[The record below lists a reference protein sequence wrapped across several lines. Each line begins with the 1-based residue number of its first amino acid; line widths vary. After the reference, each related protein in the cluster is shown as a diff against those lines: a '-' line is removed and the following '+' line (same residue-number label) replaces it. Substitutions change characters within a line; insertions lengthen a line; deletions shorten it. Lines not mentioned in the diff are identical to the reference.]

1 MMIRFSFLRT
11 MIGWAGA
18 AWSPLAMVPPGESAG
33 GASASPYG
41 DAELKSFATAAV
53 KVRRISDAYVEKMV
67 AAKSEQEK
75 KQLEQL
81 ASGDMVQAVKNEGLS
96 VDKYQDI
103 ANRVQSDPDLAER
116 VKQKLKEVA

>member
-1 MMIRFSFLRT
+1 MIRFSFLTT
-11 MIGWAGA
+11 MMGWPGA
-18 AWSPLAMVPPGESAG
+18 AWAPLAMVPAEESAG

-41 DAELKSFATAAV
+41 DAELRSFATAAV
-53 KVRRISDAYVEKMV
+53 QVRRITDAYVEKMV

-75 KQLEQL
+75 KQLERL
-81 ASGDMVQAVKNEGLS
+81 ASGDMVQAVKKEGLS

-103 ANRVQSDPDLAER
+103 ANRVQTDPDLAER